1 MGVRVFRGQTHTV
14 FPVFAMVRGWTRQGA
29 RMTALDDDDFF
40 GMGQTTDCQKNGD
53 ASYWKGY
60 WKVFFHQCLQCF
72 EYEMHNSHRLGH

>member
-1 MGVRVFRGQTHTV
+1 
-14 FPVFAMVRGWTRQGA
+14 
-29 RMTALDDDDFF
+29 MTALDDDDFF